1 MDCYYVTSKDVQ
13 MTQKQGKLLPGE
25 TLIYERSDGVVYARY
40 QNKPE
45 IKRWIIG
52 GDPAGVA
59 RAQGDL
65 LHYAEWQELCE
76 LSLRYPTLKKLLDT
90 LVNTYYIIKEEKYE

>member
-1 MDCYYVTSKDVQ
+1 

-25 TLIYERSDGVVYARY
+25 AMIYERSDGVVYAHYRD
-40 QNKPE
+40 KPE
-45 IKRWIIG
+45 IPRWIIG

-65 LHYAEWQELCE
+65 LSYAEWQELCE
-76 LSLRYPTLKKLLDT
+76 LSEHIPTLRKLLDT
-90 LVNTYYIIKEEKYE
+90 LVTTYYTVKDSK

>member
-1 MDCYYVTSKDVQ
+1 

-25 TLIYERSDGVVYARY
+25 AMIYERSDGVVYAHYRD
-40 QNKPE
+40 KPE
-45 IKRWIIG
+45 IPRWIVG

-65 LHYAEWQELCE
+65 ISYAEWQELCE
-76 LSLRYPTLKKLLDT
+76 LSQEYPTLKKLLDT
-90 LVNTYYIIKEEKYE
+90 LVTTYYTIKEHK